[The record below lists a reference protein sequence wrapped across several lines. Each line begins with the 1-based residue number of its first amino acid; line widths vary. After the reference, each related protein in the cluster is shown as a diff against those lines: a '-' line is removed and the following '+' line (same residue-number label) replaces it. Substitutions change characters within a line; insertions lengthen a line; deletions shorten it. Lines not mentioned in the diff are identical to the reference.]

1 MTILTSLICSKKHY
15 PQATVKAVR
24 YQFQVPTT
32 LTDAMVLM
40 TPLHWGKNARQ
51 LAPAELKQLK
61 MVTVDVTLLSTTN
74 S

>member
-1 MTILTSLICSKKHY
+1 
-15 PQATVKAVR
+15 
-24 YQFQVPTT
+24 
-32 LTDAMVLM
+32 MVLM